1 MAKKIAIYPGS
12 FDPFTNGH
20 LDILRRALQI
30 FDHVIVALT
39 TAASKNPLFSDEE
52 RLFMLREIT
61 RDLPNVSVAIFNG
74 LLVDY
79 SRQKKAVAIIR
90 GLRVVSDF
98 EYEFQMALMNRKLSQ
113 QKNKSKILEM
123 VYLMPDEK
131 YTYLSS
137 TLVKEIAKLNG
148 DVSSFVPKIVGEKL
162 KKKFL

>member
-20 LDILRRALQI
+20 LDILHRALQI